1 MTPSVSPVSPQQQ
14 QRTEIAID
22 WLLRLNENPQ
32 DDELL
37 AQWLAWCSAE
47 TENLEEFRRTCDLW
61 NTFDTQELRALLALP
76 QMSSV
81 AASNGAVP
89 RPGAA
94 QPPSPRAMTRRKRWR
109 LAAAAAVMLSLTAA
123 FFMRQ
128 QLEDQN
134 RILHVTQLAQHTTD
148 TLEDGSV
155 MDIGA
160 GSRITTQYREDIREV
175 EVQKGE
181 AFFEVAKDPERP
193 FVVRAGEISA
203 RAVGTA
209 FNVRTGVNRTVVTV
223 SHGLVEVQSKR
234 WFDLAAA
241 DDERRALAGPGEQV
255 IYDKT
260 NGRLRV
266 EQVDAEVATSWRQ
279 GLQTFR
285 FVNEPLADV
294 IAYLN
299 RYSSRKIIIRDSTLG
314 RRTFTGTVHH
324 DRADDWLLALERA
337 YPLHVS
343 RLDGDGT
350 IELLPTNSAVANR

>member
-1 MTPSVSPVSPQQQ
+1 MTSSPSPVTAQQQ
-14 QRTEIAID
+14 QRAEVAID
-22 WLLRLNENPQ
+22 WLLRLHERPQ
-32 DDELL
+32 DDDLL
-37 AQWLAWCSAE
+37 AQWLAWCAADVQ
-47 TENLEEFRRTCDLW
+47 NLEEFRQTCDLW
-61 NTFDTQELRALLALP
+61 NAFDTQALQAHLASLSAPPKPAAPLRTAPATHRRRR
-76 QMSSV
+76 SWNV
-81 AASNGAVP
+81 A
-89 RPGAA
+89 
-94 QPPSPRAMTRRKRWR
+94 
-109 LAAAAAVMLSLTAA
+109 AAAAAVLLSVTAV
-123 FFMRQ
+123 FLLRQ
-128 QLEDQN
+128 QWQDQH
-134 RILHVTQLAQHTTD
+134 RVLHVTQLAQHSTD

-160 GSRITTQYREDIREV
+160 GSRVTTQYRDDLREV

-193 FVVRAGEISA
+193 FIVRAGEISA

-234 WFDLAAA
+234 WFELAAP

-255 IYDKT
+255 IYDRT

-266 EQVDAEVATSWRQ
+266 EPVDAEVATSWRQ

-299 RYSSRKIIIRDSTLG
+299 RYSERKIIIRDNSLG

-324 DRADDWLLALERA
+324 DRGDDWLLALERA
-337 YPLHVS
+337 YPLRVS
-343 RLDGDGT
+343 HLEGDGT
-350 IELLPTNSAVANR
+350 IELLATGSALAGK